1 MAILTNLSVP
11 IEGGTPQN
19 TITLMPKLQN
29 RFRVTFNFESGS
41 IVTGNVVS
49 VARPTLAFDP
59 VTIETYNSRIYM
71 PGKHTWQTIDIV
83 IRDDVGSKTVRAI
96 DRQLNNQID
105 MANQSAA
112 KSASAFKFTTKIETL
127 DGSNGTTLGNTNIL
141 DAWVLGGA
149 YFESV
154 AYGNNDYATSDAVTI
169 TITLKFDNASHII
182 EGDDSLSGQFVQQTD
197 LINSTGNGG
206 STR

>member
-49 VARPTLAFDP
+49 VGRPTLSFDP

-71 PGKHTWQTIDIV
+71 PGKHTWSTIDIV
-83 IRDDVGSKTVRAI
+83 IRDDVGSKSVKAI

-105 MANQSAA
+105 MANQSTA

-127 DGSNGTTLGNTNIL
+127 DGSNGTTLGNNNIL
-141 DAWVLGGA
+141 DSWILGGA
-149 YFESV
+149 YFENV
-154 AYGNNDYATSDAVTI
+154 AYGSNDYATSEAVTI
-169 TITLKFDNASHII
+169 TITLKYDNASHII
-182 EGDDSLSGQFVQQTD
+182 EGDDSLSGQFIQQTD

>member
-29 RFRVTFNFESGS
+29 RFRVTFNFENGS
-41 IVTGNVVS
+41 IVTGNVIS
-49 VARPTLAFDP
+49 AGRPTLDFED

-71 PGKHTWQTIDIV
+71 PGKHSWNTIDIA
-83 IRDDVGSKTVRAI
+83 IRDDVGSKTVKAI
-96 DRQLNNQID
+96 DRQLNNQVD
-105 MANQSAA
+105 MANQSRA

-127 DGSNGTTLGNTNIL
+127 DGSNGTTLGNTNVL
-141 DAWVLGGA
+141 DSWVLGGC
-149 YFESV
+149 YFKTV
-154 AYGNNDYATSDAVTI
+154 AYGNNDYAASEAVTI
-169 TITLKFDNASHII
+169 TVTLKYDNASHII
-182 EGDDSLSGQFVQQTD
+182 ENDDTLSGQFVQQTD

-206 STR
+206 SVR